1 LTVGRLEYLERFL
14 CAADFVASGRKGA
27 MSGDRWLIGN
37 YDPSFYG
44 VLEKYLRCED
54 ERIRAETVSLLAAV
68 RERAALPE
76 IRRMRAR
83 EGERV
88 AMACLG
94 YLSAAEESD
103 SLIPELFDILEH
115 KRGAEF
121 ERAAVRMRSAG
132 RSEDVP
138 RLRRIYGQVEGGMRD
153 SLRRALESIA
163 DRDETLRGKKDLIL
177 SVPVYP
183 DREAFSSFLER
194 SIDYL
199 DVRYRGNVHPLRT
212 VEKGTYNNV
221 ARALRVMRVR
231 LYNEYDNLGIYG
243 PEEKEGYDEL
253 AGLVVWASEDLRG
266 KRTAE
271 GGRGQKDRRCPRCGG
286 PTVTYKGLISCPEC
300 GSCD

>member
-1 LTVGRLEYLERFL
+1 
-14 CAADFVASGRKGA
+14 VASGRKGA

-212 VEKGTYNNV
+212 VEKGTYNNPGPPGDEGPPV
-221 ARALRVMRVR
+221 QRVR
-231 LYNEYDNLGIYG
+231 QPG
-243 PEEKEGYDEL
+243 
-253 AGLVVWASEDLRG
+253 DLRSG
-266 KRTAE
+266 GERGVRRACRPGGLGQRGPAREEDGGGRQGAE
-271 GGRGQKDRRCPRCGG
+271 GQEMPPVRRPDRHLQGPDKLSRVRFMRLTDRG
-286 PTVTYKGLISCPEC
+286 
-300 GSCD
+300 